1 MQLASAC
8 ADRAGCKEGLSY
20 FQVYSSTLYCGFK
33 NLKHGTLFVVATPI
47 GNLDDMSKRARQV
60 LTDADII
67 AAEDTRHTGRL
78 LSHFGIKSRQ
88 IALHDHNEDEVID
101 GIIMQLKSGK
111 SVALV
116 SDAGTPLISDPG
128 FRLLRA
134 AHEQDVPVSPVPGP
148 AAFIAALSVAGLP
161 TDRICFEGFL
171 PAKGAARRTRLR
183 ELAGEPRT
191 TVFYESVHR
200 IADTIDDLLQT
211 HDATRHAFVG
221 RELTKLHEQCVK
233 ADLQSIADMLADG
246 RIPTKGEFVVAV
258 AGCPDVPDD
267 LITIDSA
274 VLLRQL
280 VDALPG
286 KQAVEIVASLSG
298 VKRNELYRRMLAM
311 DDDTDNKD

>member
-1 MQLASAC
+1 MWLASAC
-8 ADRAGCKEGLSY
+8 TDRAGCKKRLSF
-20 FQVYSSTLYCGFK
+20 FQIYSSTLDCGFK
-33 NLKHGTLFVVATPI
+33 RLKHGTLFVVATPI
-47 GNLDDMSKRARQV
+47 GNRDDMSQRARQV
-60 LTDADII
+60 LTDVDVI

-88 IALHDHNEDEVID
+88 IALHDHNEEEVID
-101 GIIMQLKSGK
+101 DIIVQLKSGK

-134 AHEQDVPVSPVPGP
+134 AHEHGVPVSPVPGA
-148 AAFIAALSVAGLP
+148 AAFVAALSVAGLP
-161 TDRICFEGFL
+161 IDRICCEGFL

-200 IADTIDDLLQT
+200 IADTIDDLLET

-233 ADLQSIADMLADG
+233 ADLQSIATMLADG
-246 RIPTKGEFVVAV
+246 RIPMKGEFVVAV
-258 AGCPDVPDD
+258 AGCPDVPDE
-267 LITIDSA
+267 LISIDSA
-274 VLLRQL
+274 ILLRQL
-280 VDALPG
+280 VDVLPG

-298 VKRNELYRRMLAM
+298 IKRNELYRRMLAM
-311 DDDTDNKD
+311 GDDTDNKD